1 MSGSAPDGPGGLGGR
16 ALPTP
21 AVPPSAI
28 TAHTAP
34 FWAGLAEGML
44 RLLRCDDCGGVIWY
58 PRPLCP
64 HCHGARATWFDASGQ
79 GAIYSFTVVRRGSGV
94 YADAAPYVVAYVE
107 LDEGPRVLTNI
118 VDWAARDLRVG
129 APVEA
134 VLTAVADG
142 APLLRFRLR

>member
-1 MSGSAPDGPGGLGGR
+1 MSGVARNDQRGP
-16 ALPTP
+16 ALPSP
-21 AVPPSAI
+21 GVPPSAV

-34 FWAGLAEGML
+34 FWAGLADGRL
-44 RLLRCDDCGGVIWY
+44 RLPRCDDCGSVIWY

-64 HCHGARATWFDASGQ
+64 HCHGPRATWFDASGR
-79 GAIYSFTVVRRGSGV
+79 GTVYSFTVVRRGSGV

-118 VDWAARDLRVG
+118 VGGEAGGLHVG

-134 VLTAVADG
+134 VLAPVADG
-142 APLLRFRLR
+142 EPLLRFRLR